1 MSFTG
6 RLRINLTDESRAY
19 GYTLVIWGSGA
30 ILIDAFGFP
39 SPLQVIAYIAGA
51 VAGFGILA
59 LVVYG
64 NVFQRVE
71 NIKDEAVVV
80 ASSIHF
86 IAALGTVGLATVL
99 TGRLPAT
106 TSFFLVG
113 VNATVTYNILL
124 LVETIFSRE
133 IATRSW
139 REQVRPGI

>member
-1 MSFTG
+1 MSLTG

-39 SPLQVIAYIAGA
+39 TPLQVMVYIAGA

-64 NVFQRVE
+64 NVFRRVE
-71 NIKDEAVVV
+71 NIKDEAMVV
-80 ASSIHF
+80 ASSIHL
-86 IAALGTVGLATVL
+86 IAALGTVGLAAVAAN
-99 TGRLPAT
+99 RLPAT
-106 TSFFLVG
+106 TSFFVVG
-113 VNATVTYNILL
+113 VNATVTYNVLL

-133 IATRSW
+133 IATKSW
-139 REQVRPGI
+139 QKRVRPGL